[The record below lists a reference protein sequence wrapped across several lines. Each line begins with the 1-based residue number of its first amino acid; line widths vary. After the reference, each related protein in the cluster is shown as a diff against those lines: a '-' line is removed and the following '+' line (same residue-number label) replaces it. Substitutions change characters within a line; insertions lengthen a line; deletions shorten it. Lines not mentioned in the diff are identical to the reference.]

1 MQRIYDA
8 PGNLHEFAL
17 NKSIQLRVMMTNFYH
32 TGYFLFVVLILTGF
46 LIYYV
51 LQYLIGIRLG
61 MQLYSS

>member
-8 PGNLHEFAL
+8 PGNLNEFAL
-17 NKSIQLRVMMTNFYH
+17 NKFIQLRTMMTNFYH
-32 TGYFLFVVLILTGF
+32 TGYFLFVVLILIGF
-46 LIYYV
+46 LIYYI